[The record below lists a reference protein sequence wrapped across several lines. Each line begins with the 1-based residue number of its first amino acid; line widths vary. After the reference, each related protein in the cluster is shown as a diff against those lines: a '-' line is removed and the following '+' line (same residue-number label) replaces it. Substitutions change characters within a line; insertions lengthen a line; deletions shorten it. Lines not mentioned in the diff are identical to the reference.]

1 MQVSKFLEIVREQ
14 NNLPMLFE
22 FRPGSIVP
30 GGYHVT
36 EIKNAT
42 YETIDCGNSLHT
54 WKEVIVQVWVP
65 QEAAAED
72 PHMSAEKFLKIWDV
86 VDSRLNLYQ
95 DAEIRI
101 EYGDSQHVTSNYDVH
116 GFSETEDGLIVQM
129 APPRTMCKPREI
141 LVPLQDFAQ
150 STLEAVSCCSP
161 SGREETVIPLNVAA
175 DGGSSCCTP
184 SVEKEAVSVS
194 AAPVTSSSCC

>member
-1 MQVSKFLEIVREQ
+1 MKVKDFLAAVR
-14 NNLPMLFE
+14 NSSGNPLLFE
-22 FRPGSIVP
+22 FKPGHVVQ

-36 EIKNAT
+36 EIKNAQ

-65 QEAAAED
+65 AEATAED
-72 PHMSAEKFLKIWDV
+72 AHMPADKFLKIWDV

-101 EYGDSQHVTSNYDVH
+101 EYGDTEHVTSNYDVH
-116 GFSETEDGLIVQM
+116 GFAETEDGMVVQM

-141 LVPLQDFAQ
+141 LVPLQDFAEA
-150 STLEAVSCCSP
+150 TLESVSCCAP
-161 SGREETVIPLNVAA
+161 SAREETVIPLNVASN
-175 DGGSSCCTP
+175 GGSSCCGP
-184 SVEKEAVSVS
+184 SEEQEPIQIAVNN
-194 AAPVTSSSCC
+194 SSCC

>member
-1 MQVSKFLEIVREQ
+1 MKVKDFLAAVKDRSESP
-14 NNLPMLFE
+14 LLFE
-22 FRPGSIVP
+22 FKPGFVVQ

-36 EIKNAT
+36 EIKNAQ

-65 QEAAAED
+65 EEATAED
-72 PHMSAEKFLKIWDV
+72 PHMPAEKFMKIWDV
-86 VDSRLNLYQ
+86 VDSKLNLYK

-101 EYGDSQHVTSNYDVH
+101 EYGDTENVTSNYDVH
-116 GFSETEDGLIVQM
+116 GFAETEDGFVVQM

-150 STLEAVSCCSP
+150 ATLEAVSCCSP
-161 SGREETVIPLNVAA
+161 SDREETVIPLEAESSN
-175 DGGSSCCTP
+175 GSSCCAP
-184 SVEKEAVSVS
+184 AEKAKSFALDMAESN
-194 AAPVTSSSCC
+194 SSCC